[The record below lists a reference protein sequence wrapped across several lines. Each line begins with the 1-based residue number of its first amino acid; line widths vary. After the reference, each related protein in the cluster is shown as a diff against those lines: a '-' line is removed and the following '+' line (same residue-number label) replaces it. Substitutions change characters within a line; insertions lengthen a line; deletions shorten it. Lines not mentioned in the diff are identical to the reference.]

1 MLEFFL
7 LVCGLGGL
15 WCGSEVLIRGAMA
28 LADRYHL
35 PDVLVGMLIL
45 AIGTDLPELFITFDA
60 SLRSLAGEDL
70 SGIIIGSA
78 LGSGIGQLG
87 LVIGITGFIGFSPR
101 PLRRA
106 IRNGLFLF
114 AAIALLAV
122 FSLDGLISQ
131 GEGLV
136 LMAVYGAYLCS
147 LIIWPAMSNEAYNSA
162 DAMPVAQAVFYL
174 FAGLILLL
182 LAAELTVV
190 SAADFAEFLG
200 LSNLAVSAVII
211 GMGSS
216 LPELSV
222 SIIALLKK
230 RGGLSVGNLMGS
242 NVLDTLLVPG
252 IGAALSPLVAPVT
265 VLWLDLPVLA
275 LVTTLALVF
284 LYVSPRGVKKVEA
297 SILLAIY
304 LSYAFFRIQV

>member
-1 MLEFFL
+1 
-7 LVCGLGGL
+7 
-15 WCGSEVLIRGAMA
+15 MA

-252 IGAALSPLVAPVT
+252 IGAALSPLVVPVT